1 MELIIKEDVDEGSI
15 SWGKLGILVE
25 VMYLIEVNLIISLI
39 YDGRL
44 PVRFVLYQKVPL
56 LMLKC
61 SINY

>member
-39 YDGRL
+39 
-44 PVRFVLYQKVPL
+44 V
-56 LMLKC
+56 
-61 SINY
+61 